1 MEELD
6 LVVIG
11 AGLSGLAAAKNFH
24 QLNPEKSLVILEAAS
39 SLGGTWAKD
48 RLYPGLKS
56 NNMLGT
62 YEYPDFPMDSKIF
75 NVNLGEHIPGNVLHE
90 YLTQYAERF
99 DVLQAIRYGH
109 RVSTVEHRGGP
120 EGGWTLTTQD
130 TANTAA
136 RFIAKKLVVATGLTS
151 QPFMPDY
158 KGQEG
163 FGVPLFHSR
172 DFLKNSATIDTAKSV
187 TVFGGTK
194 SSWDAVYAYAIKGV
208 HVDWVIRDTRLLTW
222 FSPCAWGTADGYTR
236 IRNFLHGT
244 AFGRKIVDAFWNIL
258 GNDVITLNQYD
269 KHPEVKKLK
278 PWSQAMFT
286 ASSFSILNYPTD
298 FFDLVKNGTVAV
310 HIADIDH
317 LSPQTVHLSNGI
329 SFQTDAFMSTTG
341 WRHAQSI
348 KYIPEGID
356 MQLGIPIASTTLGNA
371 EDAPIW
377 TIKAVDNADREILS
391 RFPRLKNQPTQNKTL
406 QPLLATPGVS
416 SNQDDATVP
425 SVQSYTATPYHLYR
439 FMVPVAEHLLRFR
452 DIAFAGAMMNFSVA
466 PIAHLQ
472 SLWINAYFHDKLPAQ
487 VLPPLSPCTSAEE
500 QEESK
505 GLDELRYE
513 TVLHARF
520 GKWRYPAGHGA
531 QFPDFVFDALPY
543 MDLLVGDL
551 GLRVHRKAWW
561 LAEVTEPVAIALLE
575 FVILLGALYKL
586 DLGLAVAVAVAVAP
600 GALDRYNR
608 GLGDA
613 VAAEA
618 GPAGAA
624 KHLRGVL
631 AAARADVLGA
641 ARLEAAEEPRHAW
654 HAGADDADVEF
665 HQRPHRQLRI
675 VHRRVRAESPVDE
688 GVEPDH
694 AAYRH
699 EEADQEGEDDTHLFL
714 P

>member
-11 AGLSGLAAAKNFH
+11 AGLSGLAVAKNFH

-75 NVNLGEHIPGNVLHE
+75 NVNPGEHIPGNVLHE

-99 DVLQAIRYGH
+99 DVLQAIRYSH
-109 RVSTVEHRGGP
+109 RVATVEHRGGP

-130 TANTAA
+130 TAGSAA
-136 RFIAKKLVVATGLTS
+136 RFVAKKLVIATGLTS
-151 QPFMPDY
+151 QPFMLDY

-163 FGVPLFHSR
+163 FNVPLFHSR
-172 DFLKNSATIDTAKSV
+172 DFLKNSATIDTANSV

-208 HVDWVIRDTRLLTW
+208 HVDWVIRETGHGPVWMSPPYVTPLKMWLEKLVHTRLLTW
-222 FSPCAWGTADGYTR
+222 LSPCTWGTADGYTR

-244 AFGRKIVDAFWNIL
+244 AFGRKIVDAFWVIL

-298 FFDLVKNGTVAV
+298 FFDLVKNGTVTI

-341 WRHAQSI
+341 WRHAQNI
-348 KYIPEGID
+348 KYMPEGID
-356 MQLGIPIASTTLGNA
+356 MQL
-371 EDAPIW
+371 
-377 TIKAVDNADREILS
+377 AVDNADREILS

-472 SLWINAYFHDKLPAQ
+472 SLLDQRLFPRQAAG
-487 VLPPLSPCTSAEE
+487 S
-500 QEESK
+500 
-505 GLDELRYE
+505 GLAS
-513 TVLHARF
+513 T
-520 GKWRYPAGHGA
+520 
-531 QFPDFVFDALPY
+531 FPMY
-543 MDLLVGDL
+543 IG
-551 GLRVHRKAWW
+551 GRTRRKQR
-561 LAEVTEPVAIALLE
+561 TGRIAL
-575 FVILLGALYKL
+575 
-586 DLGLAVAVAVAVAP
+586 
-600 GALDRYNR
+600 
-608 GLGDA
+608 
-613 VAAEA
+613 
-618 GPAGAA
+618 
-624 KHLRGVL
+624 
-631 AAARADVLGA
+631 
-641 ARLEAAEEPRHAW
+641 
-654 HAGADDADVEF
+654 
-665 HQRPHRQLRI
+665 
-675 VHRRVRAESPVDE
+675 
-688 GVEPDH
+688 
-694 AAYRH
+694 
-699 EEADQEGEDDTHLFL
+699 
-714 P
+714 